1 MSRGVRPSPFAS
13 TLVLLSFLACGGA
26 RQEASVPG
34 PTRPVNPTSNVLT
47 ATCRSMSYDGGT
59 MDVITGLSFALRV
72 VTFQVDEDTEVV
84 IRGERG
90 QLADLAPGKVV
101 RIQYRTTPQGN
112 QADRIEEVLDP
123 TEMR

>member
-1 MSRGVRPSPFAS
+1 
-13 TLVLLSFLACGGA
+13 
-26 RQEASVPG
+26 
-34 PTRPVNPTSNVLT
+34 
-47 ATCRSMSYDGGT
+47 MSYDGGT

-112 QADRIEEVLDP
+112 QANRIEEVLDP